1 MSAPAAHIYRTAAL
15 GFAAIAILGSLQP
28 FRFHAVPLT
37 TAIASLWDFERIGPV
52 AASDVFA
59 NCLLFVPLGL
69 FGSAAFGSRRTQ
81 ASVVVAVGIVLSV
94 AIELAQA
101 FVSWRTPSIIDV
113 SAEGFGTVIGV
124 ALWRVVYTRVDPVVA
139 LLTDRL
145 ARTTSL
151 DRLVLVY
158 VAGLSALWLA
168 PFDFTIRPSE
178 LAEKY
183 ERLRLLLPFSP
194 SPYAATTA
202 ELLWMVAAVIPVGM
216 AGVVIEKWRRGR
228 ASISGGLLAA
238 VCWIAAL
245 TCAQVFVA
253 SRTTDSTVMVAALP
267 GLTLGAVAS
276 GLRSS
281 PR

>member
-1 MSAPAAHIYRTAAL
+1 MTAHIYRTAAL

-52 AASDVFA
+52 DASDVVA

-69 FGSAAFGSRRTQ
+69 FGSAAFGSRRAR
-81 ASVVVAVGIVLSV
+81 ASVVVAIGIVLSV

-124 ALWRVVYTRVDPVVA
+124 ALWRLVYTRVDPVVA
-139 LLTDRL
+139 LLSERL
-145 ARTTSL
+145 ARTTTL

-178 LAEKY
+178 LADKY

-202 ELLWMVAAVIPVGM
+202 ELLWTAAAVIPVGM
-216 AGVVIEKWRRGR
+216 AGVVIEKWRGR
-228 ASISGGLLAA
+228 ASITGGLLAA
-238 VCWIAAL
+238 VCWIVAL

-253 SRTTDSTVMVAALP
+253 SRTTDSTVVVAALP
-267 GLTLGAVAS
+267 AVTLGAVAS